1 MDIFSWLPKEGS
13 QILFV
18 LFLSFLI
25 GLEREERKLSDDH
38 FAFGGVRTFPLIG
51 MIGYS
56 LSIVSDSSLIP
67 YLAGLIV
74 VSSFL
79 LLAYWHKV
87 KKCGYAGVTSEMSA
101 LTTYLIGGLVQHNL
115 LWVATTLVV
124 ATIFLLSLK
133 NILEGLAR
141 KINSDD
147 ILIFTKFLLLSAVIL
162 PLLPNEMLTQLQLNP
177 LKIWLA
183 VVAVSAVSY
192 ASYVLHKLDKKFSD
206 ILWSALLGGIYSSTV
221 TTIVLARR
229 SNNVEQP
236 RLFSGAILMASG
248 VMYFRLIILLGF
260 FNHELLSQL
269 APPFLLLSAGAIL
282 FGFLWAKSGN
292 HVNSTLG
299 DATSIKNPLEFSAA
313 LLFGS
318 VFVAMLIATQYAVQY
333 FGDKGLY
340 TLAGIMGLADI
351 DPFVMSLTQNTASIG
366 SLSVTANAILIA
378 AAGNNMMKGIYAFF
392 LSSKNSRIQSGLLLI
407 LLAGFGLLPIFVT
420 GRW

>member
-1 MDIFSWLPKEGS
+1 MDIFNWLPREGS

-56 LSIVSDSSLIP
+56 LSIVSDSTLIP
-67 YLAGLIV
+67 YLVGLIV

-87 KKCGYAGVTSEMSA
+87 KKSGYAGVTSEMSA

-124 ATIFLLSLK
+124 ATILLLSLK
-133 NILEGLAR
+133 NILEGLAK

-147 ILIFTKFLLLSAVIL
+147 IFTFTKFLLLSVVIL
-162 PLLPNEMLTQLQLNP
+162 PLLPNEALTQFQINP
-177 LKIWLA
+177 LKIWVV

-192 ASYVLHKLDKKFSD
+192 ASYVLHKLGKQSSG
-206 ILWSALLGGIYSSTV
+206 ILWAAILGGIYSSTV

-229 SNNVEQP
+229 SKTSEHH
-236 RLFSGAILMASG
+236 RLFTGGILIASG
-248 VMYFRLIILLGF
+248 VMYFRLILLLGL
-260 FNHELLSQL
+260 FNHELLRQL
-269 APPFLLLSAGAIL
+269 GLSFLCLSAGTIA
-282 FGFLWAKSGN
+282 FGFFWTK
-292 HVNSTLG
+292 G
-299 DATSIKNPLEFSAA
+299 DSQDCLTPNDSSQIKNPLEFSTA
-313 LLFGS
+313 LVFGLL
-318 VFVAMLIATQYAVQY
+318 FVAMLIATQYVVQY

-351 DPFVMSLTQNTASIG
+351 DPFVMSLTQNTPSLG
-366 SLSVTANAILIA
+366 SFGMAANAILIA
-378 AAGNNMMKGIYAFF
+378 AASNNLMKGIYAFF
-392 LSSKNSRIQSGLLLI
+392 LSSEKSKVQSSLFLV
-407 LLAGFGLLPIFVT
+407 LLAVLGLTPIFVI
-420 GRW
+420 GH

>member
-56 LSIVSDSSLIP
+56 LSIVSDSTLTP
-67 YLAGLIV
+67 YLVGLIV

-87 KKCGYAGVTSEMSA
+87 KKSGYAGVTSEMSA
-101 LTTYLIGGLVQHNL
+101 VTTYLIGGLVQHNL

-133 NILEGLAR
+133 NILEGLAK

-162 PLLPNEMLTQLQLNP
+162 PLLPNEILTQFQINP
-177 LKIWLA
+177 LKIWLV

-192 ASYVLHKLDKKFSD
+192 ASYVLHKLGKRSSG
-206 ILWSALLGGIYSSTV
+206 ILWSALLGGIYSSTI

-229 SNNVEQP
+229 SKNTEQH
-236 RLFSGAILMASG
+236 RLFSGAILIASG
-248 VMYFRLIILLGF
+248 VMYFRLIILLGI
-260 FNHELLSQL
+260 FNYELLRQL
-269 APPFLLLSAGAIL
+269 APSFFLLSAGAIV
-282 FGFLWAKSGN
+282 FGLLWAKGGN
-292 HVNSTLG
+292 QENSAL
-299 DATSIKNPLEFSAA
+299 DDPAPIKNPLEFNAA

-318 VFVAMLIATQYAVQY
+318 LFVAMLIATQYAVEY
-333 FGDKGLY
+333 FGDRGLY

-351 DPFVMSLTQNTASIG
+351 DPFVMSLTQNTTSIG
-366 SLSVTANAILIA
+366 SLSVAANAILIA
-378 AAGNNMMKGIYAFF
+378 AASNNLMKGLYAFF
-392 LSSKNSRIQSGLLLI
+392 LSSENSRVQSGLLLI
-407 LLAGFGLLPIFVT
+407 LLACLGLLPIIVT
-420 GRW
+420 GG